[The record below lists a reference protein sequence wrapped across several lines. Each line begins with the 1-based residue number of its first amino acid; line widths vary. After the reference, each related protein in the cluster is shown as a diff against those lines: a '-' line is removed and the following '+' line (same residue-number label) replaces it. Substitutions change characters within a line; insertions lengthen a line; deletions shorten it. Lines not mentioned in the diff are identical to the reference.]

1 MENKRIEYSN
11 YLKAGISAFLQK
23 RKENIDQ
30 VIVIENHNILCI
42 AAFVVGKMNYLP
54 NIFDTKSVYLVS
66 VEEKKLYNIID
77 NLVRLTIKCFGNEA
91 VLNF

>member
-1 MENKRIEYSN
+1 MQNKHIAYSN

-30 VIVIENHNILCI
+30 AIVIENHNILCI

-54 NIFDTKSVYLVS
+54 NIFDMNSVYLVS
-66 VEEKKLYNIID
+66 VKGKKTL
-77 NLVRLTIKCFGNEA
+77 
-91 VLNF
+91 